1 MVKAA
6 ILGYGVV
13 GSGVAELL
21 TGTGTGRSK
30 KADELIELKYILD
43 LRSFPDSP
51 LAKYFVQD
59 YAVIEADPEV
69 NVVVETIGGVGA
81 ALDFTER
88 ALRAG
93 KSVVTSNKEL
103 VATHGRRLLDLAA
116 EHGAVYLF
124 EASVG
129 GGIPILQPLRES
141 LTANHIT
148 EIAGIL
154 NGTTNYILTKM
165 FQEGAAFGD
174 ALREAQELGY
184 AEADPTA
191 DVEGHDACRKICI
204 LASIAFGSHF
214 YPKEVP
220 TQGITRISPE
230 DVAYAA
236 QWGGTV
242 KLIGRVRRAP
252 DGRAALEV
260 SPMLV
265 PGDCLLS
272 GVSGVFNAIQVTGDM
287 VGTTLF
293 YGPGAGKLPTASAMV
308 GDLLTALT
316 QPAGSRPLPWGPA
329 RPELPQPWEEH
340 AAQAFLRVAGMEP
353 DALETFFPGARFLE
367 PLAAGEAAF
376 ITAPATQGEVDA
388 ALEAAGAAGGKLLS
402 RITVLEGSR

>member
-1 MVKAA
+1 M
-6 ILGYGVV
+6 
-13 GSGVAELL
+13 
-21 TGTGTGRSK
+21 
-30 KADELIELKYILD
+30 
-43 LRSFPDSP
+43 
-51 LAKYFVQD
+51 
-59 YAVIEADPEV
+59 
-69 NVVVETIGGVGA
+69 
-81 ALDFTER
+81 
-88 ALRAG
+88 
-93 KSVVTSNKEL
+93 
-103 VATHGRRLLDLAA
+103 
-116 EHGAVYLF
+116 
-124 EASVG
+124 
-129 GGIPILQPLRES
+129 
-141 LTANHIT
+141 
-148 EIAGIL
+148 
-154 NGTTNYILTKM
+154 
-165 FQEGAAFGD
+165 
-174 ALREAQELGY
+174 
-184 AEADPTA
+184 
-191 DVEGHDACRKICI
+191 
-204 LASIAFGSHF
+204 
-214 YPKEVP
+214 
-220 TQGITRISPE
+220 
-230 DVAYAA
+230 AYAA